1 MTASAFALL
10 MTQLDGV
17 GAHGRAPLQL
27 PSLKVRVVAT
37 LYGGRV
43 VWQA

>member
-10 MTQLDGV
+10 MTLLDGA
-17 GAHGRAPLQL
+17 GAHGRAPLPL
-27 PSLKVRVVAT
+27 PSPDSRVVAT